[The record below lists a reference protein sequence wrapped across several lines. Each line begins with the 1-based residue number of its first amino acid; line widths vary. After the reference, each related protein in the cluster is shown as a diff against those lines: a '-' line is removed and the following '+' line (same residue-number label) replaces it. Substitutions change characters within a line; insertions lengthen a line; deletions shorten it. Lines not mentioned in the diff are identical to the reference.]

1 MPSTVVSWEKG
12 RVTLPPAPSTGSL
25 PLPGSGEPLDPLEV
39 ESTPAGR
46 ARLLTRIRGAF
57 DDAVLG
63 KLVAATFVSTLGRGV
78 FITLTVLY
86 FSLIV
91 GLTPGEVA
99 LLLTISGAIGVAT
112 SYLGGHI
119 ADLVSAKRLVTVLVV
134 LEAVALMCYPLAN
147 SFTSALLVACVVTA
161 TERAANSARG
171 AIIARAFTGS
181 RRVAARAVLRT
192 VTNVGIALGSAAGGV
207 ALLVGTPAAYRWIM
221 VAAGILTLASAS
233 LLARLPRSV
242 DAPPREPLATG
253 ATRIR
258 GGKPPFRNP
267 RYLALTA
274 LSGIFGMQFGLAEVG
289 VPLWIVHATD
299 APTAL
304 YSMLLILNTV
314 LVIAFQVPLSRGT
327 HDVGYAG
334 KLSLVAGALMV
345 VACLFYAGSAGL
357 AVAAAVAFLVA
368 GTIVHSFGEVLSSAS
383 NWGLSFELA
392 DPLRAGA
399 YQGVFAMGFSLGAM
413 AAPLVV
419 TSTTLS
425 LGTLGWLM
433 LGAIFLASAAGIWLI
448 TVRHSAEITVP
459 VP

>member
-1 MPSTVVSWEKG
+1 M
-12 RVTLPPAPSTGSL
+12 
-25 PLPGSGEPLDPLEV
+25 EPLDPLEG
-39 ESTPAGR
+39 ESVPAGR
-46 ARLLTRIRGAF
+46 RSLLARIREAI
-57 DDAVLG
+57 DHAVLG

-86 FSLIV
+86 FSLVV
-91 GLTPGEVA
+91 GLAPGEVA
-99 LLLTISGAIGVAT
+99 LLLTISGAVGVAT

-119 ADLVSAKRLVTVLVV
+119 ADLVSARRLILALVV
-134 LEAVALMCYPLAN
+134 IEAVALMCYPLAN
-147 SFTSALLVACVVTA
+147 SFASALLIACVVTA

-171 AIIARAFTGS
+171 AIIARAFTGP
-181 RRVAARAVLRT
+181 RRVSARAVLRT
-192 VTNVGIALGSAAGGV
+192 VTNIGIALGSAAGGV
-207 ALLVGTPAAYRWIM
+207 ALLVGTPEAYRWTM
-221 VAAGILTLASAS
+221 VAAGFLTLASAS

-242 DAPPREPLATG
+242 DAPRREPLAPG
-253 ATRIR
+253 GVR
-258 GGKPPFRNP
+258 GGIPPFRNP

-299 APTAL
+299 VPTAL
-304 YSMLLILNTV
+304 YSVLLILNTI

-368 GTIVHSFGEVLSSAS
+368 GTVVHSFGEVLSSAS

-392 DPLRAGA
+392 DPSRAGA

-419 TSTTLS
+419 TWTTLS
-425 LGTLGWLM
+425 LGTLGWVL
-433 LGAIFLASAAGIWLI
+433 LGVIFLASAVGIWLI
-448 TVRHSAEITVP
+448 TVRHSAEARVSVP
-459 VP
+459 

>member
-1 MPSTVVSWEKG
+1 M
-12 RVTLPPAPSTGSL
+12 PPAPSTGSL
-25 PLPGSGEPLDPLEV
+25 PLPGSGEPLDPLEAA
-39 ESTPAGR
+39 SAAGR
-46 ARLLTRIRGAF
+46 PPLHDRIRAAF
-57 DDAVLG
+57 TDPVLG
-63 KLVAATFVSTLGRGV
+63 RLVAATFVSTLGRGV

-91 GLTPGEVA
+91 RLTPGEVA

-119 ADLVSAKRLVTVLVV
+119 ADLVSARRLVTVLVV
-134 LEAVALMCYPLAN
+134 IEAVALLCYPLAK
-147 SFTSALLVACVVTA
+147 SFPSALLVACVVTA

-171 AIIARAFTGS
+171 AIIARAFTGT

-192 VTNVGIALGSAAGGV
+192 VTNIGIALGSAAGGL
-207 ALLVGTPAAYRWIM
+207 ALLLGTPAAYRWTM

-242 DAPPREPLATG
+242 DAPRREPLAAGETPV
-253 ATRIR
+253 R
-258 GGKPPFRNP
+258 GGTSPFRNP

-274 LSGIFGMQFGLAEVG
+274 LSGVFGMQFGLAEVG

-299 APTAL
+299 APTVL
-304 YSMLLILNTV
+304 YSVLLILNTV

-345 VACLFYAGSAGL
+345 VACVFYAGSAGL
-357 AVAAAVAFLVA
+357 AIAAAVAFLVA
-368 GTIVHSFGEVLSSAS
+368 GTVAHSFGEVLSSAS

-413 AAPLVV
+413 AAPSVV
-419 TSTTLS
+419 TWTTLS
-425 LGTLGWLM
+425 LGTPGWVLLG
-433 LGAIFLASAAGIWLI
+433 GIFLASSAGIWLV
-448 TVRHSAEITVP
+448 TVRHTAEATVP
-459 VP
+459 AP